1 MAARLRYAGTM
12 AAIPSLAENSVA
24 GTAAFSKFMR
34 VLQLVAD
41 GAEPVSIA
49 QMVKATGFPRPT
61 VHRIVAALQAER
73 MLVEVGNTRA
83 WTLGPRLVQ
92 LASRSWSR
100 SGLRMAAMD
109 ALRALRDTTGETIHF
124 AVPSGQSMVYI
135 EKLESPSAVQMS
147 SRIGT
152 SVNLYSTA
160 VGKAYLA
167 ALPGHAAVEVMAQ
180 LNYEPLTGRTV
191 RNATALQ
198 KQVDAVRAQ
207 GWSIDAQENEE
218 GICCFGAAVLG
229 PDGSPVA
236 AISVSTLLF
245 RQKEDVQATYI
256 QPLLQASR
264 AIGQQL
270 AHNPNLVHS

>member
-1 MAARLRYAGTM
+1 MAA
-12 AAIPSLAENSVA
+12 SSSQAENSVA

-41 GAEPVSIA
+41 SAEPMGIA
-49 QMVKATGFPRPT
+49 DMAKATGFPRPT

-73 MLVEVGNTRA
+73 MLVEAGSSRA
-83 WTLGPRLVQ
+83 WTLGPRLIQ

-100 SGLRMAAMD
+100 SGLRMAALD

-124 AVPSGQSMVYI
+124 AVPSGLSMVYI

-167 ALPGHAAVEVMAQ
+167 ALSREAAGDVMAQ
-180 LNYEPLTGRTV
+180 LNYEPLTAHTV
-191 RNATALQ
+191 PHAAALLQ
-198 KQVDAVRAQ
+198 QVDAVRAQ
-207 GWSIDAQENEE
+207 GWSTDAQENEE
-218 GICCFGAAVLG
+218 GIYCFGGAVLG
-229 PDGSPVA
+229 PDGAPVA

-245 RQKEDVQATYI
+245 RQKEDVQAAYI
-256 QPLLQASR
+256 QPLLQACK

-270 AHNPNLVHS
+270 AQNPNLVHS

>member
-1 MAARLRYAGTM
+1 MAASSS
-12 AAIPSLAENSVA
+12 PVENSVA

-41 GAEPVSIA
+41 SPQPIGIVELVNAS
-49 QMVKATGFPRPT
+49 GYPRPS
-61 VHRIVAALQAER
+61 VHRMVAALQAER
-73 MLVEVGNTRA
+73 MIVEVGSSRC

-100 SGLRMAAMD
+100 SGLRMAAVD
-109 ALRALRDTTGETIHF
+109 ALRALRDATGETIHF
-124 AVPSGQSMVYI
+124 AVPSGHSMVYI
-135 EKLESPSAVQMS
+135 EKLESPSAVQMA

-167 ALPGHAAVEVMAQ
+167 ALPPQAAQDLAAQ
-180 LNYEPLTGRTV
+180 LSYTPLTPHTV
-191 RNATALQ
+191 TEADALMQ
-198 KQVDAVRAQ
+198 QVDAVRAQ
-207 GWSIDAQENEE
+207 GWSTDAQENEE
-218 GICCFGAAVLG
+218 GIYCFGAAVLG

-245 RQKEDVQATYI
+245 RQKEDVQAAYV
-256 QPLLQASR
+256 QPLLQACRS
-264 AIGQQL
+264 IGLQL
-270 AHNPNLVHS
+270 AQNPNLASS